1 MRIRERGVRRVSWI
15 GGERREGGGEKGEGG
30 ANW

>member
-1 MRIRERGVRRVSWI
+1 MRIRERGVRRVSWMRK
-15 GGERREGGGEKGEGG
+15 EEKGEGG